1 MLRVFLNS
9 PILRVANRVVAFP
22 HNQGRRIGF
31 LKKVRVLLL
40 FFFFFCSVPKILSLI
55 VVPVSYASLFLVC
68 K

>member
-9 PILRVANRVVAFP
+9 HILHIANRVVAFP

-40 FFFFFCSVPKILSLI
+40 FFFCSVPKILSLI